1 MVYCKNFW
9 VVPEG
14 HGCNGRRSVLYQRYP
29 WVFHQLLWLVQL
41 KKILIGVQIEND
53 TVDGPKMSVDK
64 VKETLRQE
72 MVADLLVA
80 MNKEMAVE
88 IKAALMG
95 IGREERGEIEN
106 ARDDFQQDP
115 MLSINIFILE
125 AGDVDPWNDFK
136 RDTIG
141 VGRTEGL
148 AASDQEV
155 KYEWLGTRFWGPE
168 DSSLYQY
175 KRAVGDSGRNWWL

>member
-1 MVYCKNFW
+1 
-9 VVPEG
+9 
-14 HGCNGRRSVLYQRYP
+14 
-29 WVFHQLLWLVQL
+29 
-41 KKILIGVQIEND
+41 
-53 TVDGPKMSVDK
+53 MSVDK

-115 MLSINIFILE
+115 MSSINIFISE

-155 KYEWLGTRFWGPE
+155 KYE
-168 DSSLYQY
+168 
-175 KRAVGDSGRNWWL
+175 